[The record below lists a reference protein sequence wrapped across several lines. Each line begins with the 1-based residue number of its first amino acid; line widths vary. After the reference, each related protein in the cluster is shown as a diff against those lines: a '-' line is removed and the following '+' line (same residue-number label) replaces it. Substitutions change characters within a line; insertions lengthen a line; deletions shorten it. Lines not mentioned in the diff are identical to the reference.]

1 MDYIEPK
8 LRDMALRAQ
17 AKADLRDTSLQAHNR
32 KPIQTTMRA
41 IQERRRR
48 RRWHAICN
56 AMVQREWQMDLA
68 AA

>member
-1 MDYIEPK
+1 MENVERT
-8 LRDMALRAQ
+8 LREQSLRLQ
-17 AKADLRDTSLQAHNR
+17 AKTDLRDTSLQAHNR

-56 AMVQREWQMDLA
+56 SLAQYDWRMTA